1 MVTRLALILLA
12 IAPSAIAQPFPE
24 PLFPRVQMA
33 GVVVTPR
40 PDGWYEERSA
50 VELDELRY
58 EVALSNDSTVAFVV
72 DQPKW
77 REVFTVRVRGSADIP
92 VTIRWLGPTGDFT
105 KVPVSQSTPDSV
117 QIEPRKRATWTMVI
131 QRNDGRKFTWG
142 EYQVVMIMAN
152 LRPVVSS
159 PGGDTWGGR
168 VADRGLWMRVVSV
181 KR

>member
-92 VTIRWLGPTGDFT
+92 VTIRWLVPTGDFT

-159 PGGDTWGGR
+159 PGGGTWGGR